1 MKPDRRILLIGAVV
15 ITASAIIMGLRED
28 RRPEKSGGA
37 CCALFA
43 NPVAT
48 PLLAE
53 TSMPGNGGSVA
64 ATATTDRF
72 FPDWAAQAKFN
83 QPVRVRDTESAV
95 GRLSA
100 ESKEIGLKDLARMH
114 GHLCDGLVISFV
126 ELKAALLRLFPDG
139 VVDRT
144 DLRVVSK
151 NGPCWVDTAAWLTGA
166 RINFQTLRVDAAVG
180 DGFIIQK
187 ISTGETWE
195 VRLKA
200 GVFPEPQAALEN
212 RIRDLRAA
220 GQPVNASDVDR
231 FEAMANDLIRHLLNT
246 PPSELLVLTARPAY
260 RFQFNDLYGG
270 RGDIINRDLQPLPAA
285 TNHN

>member
-1 MKPDRRILLIGAVV
+1 MNPSRHDLLMGTVIIAAVGIILNHLQSPAP
-15 ITASAIIMGLRED
+15 ACA
-28 RRPEKSGGA
+28 GGS

-43 NPVAT
+43 D
-48 PLLAE
+48 
-53 TSMPGNGGSVA
+53 
-64 ATATTDRF
+64 TATLPFAAEGNAPAGGKGIDAPATDGF
-72 FPDWAAQAKFN
+72 FPEWAAHAEFN
-83 QPVRVRDTESAV
+83 QPIRVLDTESAV

-100 ESKEIGLKDLARMH
+100 SPKEIGLKDLARMH

-151 NGPCWVDTAAWLTGA
+151 NGPCWMDAAAWLTGA

-180 DGFIIQK
+180 DGFIVQK

-195 VRLKA
+195 VRLKP
-200 GVFPEPQAALEN
+200 GVFPEPQAVLESH
-212 RIRDLRAA
+212 IRELRAS
-220 GQPVNASDVDR
+220 GQPVDPSEVDR
-231 FEAMANDLIRHLLNT
+231 FEAMANELSRHLLTT
-246 PPSELLVLTARPAY
+246 PPAELLVVTARPGY

-270 RGDIINRDLQPLPAA
+270 RGDIINRDLGRPPAA
-285 TNHN
+285 GK